1 MNVPHSLILEQ
12 KENTKHGEVF
22 FPIQKYITKLNLNSP
37 VIMTHWHEE
46 AELTLMTKGSCI
58 YQIDLVDYEVNEGDL
73 LFIPPL
79 LLHSIRLNG
88 TDDFCSETYVFH
100 VNFLGGN
107 ATDICS
113 TRYLTPMINHELTLP
128 YHISSTHPA
137 HHSLHECFIKMA
149 SLYTEQTFGYEIA
162 LKSVL
167 LQALFLLLQYS
178 TTESATIS
186 ASSDKLKNVLDYIDL
201 HYAEPLTIS
210 ELAELCYF
218 SPLRDAALPQ
228 HIGGLYLPGGY
239 PELYAAQLAAN
250 TAMRC
255 AINTAVQRGLPTVA
269 DDSGLCVD
277 ALNGAPGVYS
287 ARYAG
292 EHGND
297 AANNEKLMAEM
308 QNVPVGQ
315 RAAKF
320 VSAVCLILPDGR
332 ELVVTG
338 ECPGSVALTPAGDNG
353 FGYDPIFY
361 IPHLNKTYA
370 ELTEKEKTSISHR
383 GNAIQKWKEF
393 LLQHL
398 S

>member
-46 AELTLMTKGSCI
+46 AELTLITKGSCI

-218 SPLRDAALPQ
+218 SEY
-228 HIGGLYLPGGY
+228 HF
-239 PELYAAQLAAN
+239 
-250 TAMRC
+250 MRFFKK
-255 AINTAVQRGLPTVA
+255 
-269 DDSGLCVD
+269 
-277 ALNGAPGVYS
+277 
-287 ARYAG
+287 
-292 EHGND
+292 H
-297 AANNEKLMAEM
+297 M
-308 QNVPVGQ
+308 
-315 RAAKF
+315 
-320 VSAVCLILPDGR
+320 
-332 ELVVTG
+332 
-338 ECPGSVALTPAGDNG
+338 
-353 FGYDPIFY
+353 
-361 IPHLNKTYA
+361 
-370 ELTEKEKTSISHR
+370 IS
-383 GNAIQKWKEF
+383 
-393 LLQHL
+393 
-398 S
+398 SY